1 MQFCDTELVSKP
13 AKNPKR
19 VAAGKLN
26 HAKRKGLSAKGRERI
41 RQAAIRNRPWIYSTG
56 PTSAAG
62 KAQVKANGKRRQ
74 LGVFSVRE
82 LRADLQEI
90 KTLVQSMAEL
100 RSGLA

>member
-1 MQFCDTELVSKP
+1 MQFCDSELVSKP

-26 HAKRKGLSAKGRERI
+26 RARRKGLSAKGRERI
-41 RQAAIRNRPWIYSTG
+41 RQAAIRNRPWLYSTG
-56 PTSAAG
+56 PTSEAG
-62 KAQVKANGKRRQ
+62 KAQAKANGKRRQ
-74 LGVFSVRE
+74 LGVFSVHE

-90 KTLVQSMAEL
+90 KTLVQSMVEL